1 MEIKIEDYISHEE
14 RVEICRE
21 AFRSMCLKKFTE
33 DAERI
38 FSNAAY
44 EAVIGIV
51 NEGFDGKAVEMVAEK
66 AKAIIGDLTNYTVF
80 RRKDAWDHAD
90 SEGYK
95 ALQKAIRDNAGLI
108 DARIKDII
116 AGLDEGEL
124 REMLKDR
131 AADLLDEKLF
141 GRAAA

>member
-21 AFRSMCLKKFTE
+21 AFRSMCMKKFMD

-51 NEGFDGKAVEMVAEK
+51 NDGFDGKAVEMVAEK
-66 AKAIIGDLTNYTVF
+66 AKSIIGELSPYSVF

-95 ALQKAIRDNAGLI
+95 ALQKAIRENTPALEE
-108 DARIKDII
+108 RIREVI
-116 AGLDEGEL
+116 ATLDENDL
-124 REMLKDR
+124 REKLKDL
-131 AADLLDEKLF
+131 ASELLDEKLF
-141 GRAAA
+141 GGRA